1 MYALHSTDEL
11 ERQLRQGQP
20 LNPIKEEK
28 TFDVKGLILHMEFLH
43 PSPGDH
49 EHVILLLFV
58 IESASS
64 PSELREFPSSENCGL
79 NSEYS
84 SNRKSRLKLF
94 EWWTSKPLHTAARHG
109 HHGFRLPDGNIISCL
124 DWSCQ

>member
-43 PSPGDH
+43 PFPGDH

-58 IESASS
+58 IEYASPPPLS
-64 PSELREFPSSENCGL
+64 YRGSLF
-79 NSEYS
+79 
-84 SNRKSRLKLF
+84 SRIV
-94 EWWTSKPLHTAARHG
+94 G
-109 HHGFRLPDGNIISCL
+109 
-124 DWSCQ
+124 

>member
-11 ERQLRQGQP
+11 EQQLRQGLP
-20 LNPIKEEK
+20 LNPIREEK

-64 PSELREFPSSENCGL
+64 PSEPREFPPFEYCGL
-79 NSEYS
+79 NSGCS
-84 SNRKSRLKLF
+84 SNKKSRLKLF
-94 EWWTSKPLHTAARHG
+94 EWWTSKPLRTAAKHG
-109 HHGFRLPDGNIISCL
+109 NHGFRLPDGNIISCL
-124 DWSCQ
+124 G